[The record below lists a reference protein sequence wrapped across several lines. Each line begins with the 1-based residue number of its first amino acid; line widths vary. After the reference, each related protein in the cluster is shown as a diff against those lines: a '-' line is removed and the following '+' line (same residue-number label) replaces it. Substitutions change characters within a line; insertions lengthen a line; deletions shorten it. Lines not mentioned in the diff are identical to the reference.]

1 MSTGWHQLTWADRLK
16 IEVLVRAGKN
26 QAEIARLIGCNRSTI
41 CRELKRGRYQHTTRE
56 YLDPEERYSPEMAQQ
71 KRDETN
77 ANRGVVLKIGNDL
90 EYANYLEE
98 KILGGLSPAAV
109 LGELKAKGEE
119 NRFKTRICVTTLYSY
134 IDKGVF
140 LLLSNKNLLIKGRPK
155 KNRKK
160 KIQRAKRA
168 NAGTSIEKRPEEI
181 DKREEFGHWE
191 MDSVVGPQGK
201 SKSTMLTMTERKTRK
216 EIIFHLP
223 NHTAEAVVNA
233 VDTLEKKWG
242 NKFSQIFKTIT
253 VDNGSEFAFFEALE
267 KSVDGQRKRTSLY
280 YCHPFC
286 SSERGTNENQNR
298 MIRRKV
304 PKGTNFDKM
313 TDEELQ
319 SIEDWMNNYPR
330 RILGYSTAAEEF
342 EEELA
347 RITA

>member
-16 IEVLVRAGKN
+16 IEVLVRAGES
-26 QAEIARLIGCNRSTI
+26 QAQIARLIGCNRSTI
-41 CRELKRGRYQHTTRE
+41 CRELKRGRYQHITRE
-56 YLDPEERYSPEMAQQ
+56 YLNPEERYSPEMAQQ

-77 ANRGVVLKIGNDL
+77 THRGVLLKIGNDL

-119 NRFKTRICVTTLYSY
+119 GRFETRICVTTLYSY

-140 LLLSNKNLLIKGRPK
+140 LHLSNKSLLVKGRPK
-155 KNRKK
+155 KKRKK

-168 NAGTSIEKRPEEI
+168 NAGTSIEKRPGEI

-201 SKSTMLTMTERKTRK
+201 SKSTMLTLTERKTRK
-216 EIIFHLP
+216 EVIFHLP
-223 NHTAEAVVNA
+223 NHSAEAVVKA
-233 VDTLEKKWG
+233 VDTLERKWG
-242 NKFSQIFKTIT
+242 ARFSQVFKTIT

-267 KSVDGQRKRTSLY
+267 RSVDGQRKRTSLY

-330 RILGYSTAAEEF
+330 RILGYSTAAEQF
-342 EEELA
+342 EKEITK
-347 RITA
+347 ITA